1 MTPTNLFFVTSFYK
15 YIYLGVIFTYISS
28 HDDSMGVVD
37 GIAIFA
43 RGGYILRRIIELD
56 DTRHDVL
63 LLRVGI
69 IEVRLSVETLF
80 DAGAIIAIYERGS
93 IYLLYGILPLL
104 PRPARGHK

>member
-80 DAGAIIAIYERGS
+80 NAGAIIAIYERGS
-93 IYLLYGILPLL
+93 IYLLYGILSLL
-104 PRPARGHK
+104 LCFAWGHW